1 MKRLVVL
8 PFLFLLGGCAIL
20 QPTDPYQ
27 SNPQQPA
34 AVSGN
39 VFPGALPES
48 PLQPAEGPIG
58 LAEAIEI
65 AFANNPQIAAARWDV
80 VAAENRHSKASG
92 ERLPAL
98 GIAGRYNRS
107 LHKDRVLSATGEGEP
122 GAFSRDIVSGDV
134 VLSAPIFAGG
144 RLYHRESAARLF
156 AEEFDRRY
164 LRTRQSLVFDVSSV
178 FFDILAQRRVID
190 ALRFSR
196 STLEKHLLLVD
207 ELIAGKKAAPVDR
220 LRTEVR
226 LADIRQQ
233 LAKEKDVLDI
243 QQKTL
248 ATLLGLP
255 EHMAG
260 ISLSGALALE
270 RKAAIPEFEEGIESA
285 WKNREDYRAEK
296 AALEARAR
304 SVDAARAAR
313 WPVVS
318 IEGSYGGRWAAAPA
332 SGPGDESGDVGRI
345 GLAMEMPLFQGGR
358 IDADIREQQA
368 ALAAARERLRS
379 LEHRI
384 MLEIATARSNVRS
397 SEERAGAVRKSIDLA
412 RESLRIEREKYGA
425 GRGTVID
432 VLDAQAALLDSE
444 TTYYRVLAELRTAL
458 ARLDL
463 AMGDQ

>member
-1 MKRLVVL
+1 MKRLVIL
-8 PFLFLLGGCAIL
+8 PFLFLLGGCAVIH
-20 QPTDPYQ
+20 PTDPYPP
-27 SNPQQPA
+27 NPRQPA
-34 AVSGN
+34 VASGN
-39 VFPGALPES
+39 VFSGGRPEF
-48 PLQPAEGPIG
+48 PLQAAEGPIG

-65 AFANNPQIAAARWDV
+65 AYANNPQIAAARWDA
-80 VAAENRHSKASG
+80 VAAKNRYSKASG

-98 GIAGRYNRS
+98 GMAGRYARS
-107 LHKDRVLSATGEGEP
+107 LNKERVISATGEKEP
-122 GAFSRDIVSGDV
+122 GAFSRDIVSGDL
-134 VLSAPIFAGG
+134 VLSAPLFAGG
-144 RLYHRESAARLF
+144 RLYHRESAAALL
-156 AEEFDRRY
+156 AEESDRRY
-164 LRTRQSLVFDVSSV
+164 LRSRQSLAFDVSSV

-190 ALRFSR
+190 ALQFSR
-196 STLEKHLLLVD
+196 STLEKHLFLVD

-233 LAKEKDVLDI
+233 LAKEKDLLDI
-243 QQKTL
+243 QQRTL

-270 RKAAIPEFEEGIESA
+270 RKPAIPEFDEAIESA

-304 SVDAARAAR
+304 SVDASRAAR

-318 IEGSYGGRWAAAPA
+318 MEGSYGGRWAAGPA

-358 IDADIREQQA
+358 IDADIGEQQA
-368 ALAAARERLRS
+368 GLAAARERLRG

-384 MLEIATARSNVRS
+384 MLEIATALSNVRS
-397 SEERAGAVRKSIDLA
+397 SEERAEAVRKSIDLA
-412 RESLRIEREKYGA
+412 RESLRIEQEKYGA

-432 VLDAQAALLDSE
+432 VLDAQGALLDSE
-444 TTYYRVLAELRTAL
+444 TTYYRVMAELRTAL
-458 ARLDL
+458 SRLEL